1 MDNCSSIICLIGVI
15 LSGWCLWVSLSEIL
29 LFRKKMNK
37 NTVIKNRTPNMAL
50 QLCNKLSRY
59 NDTSLYDVGLCL
71 KQLNTVYPVY
81 DCPVVYVSH
90 AT

>member
-1 MDNCSSIICLIGVI
+1 
-15 LSGWCLWVSLSEIL
+15 
-29 LFRKKMNK
+29 
-37 NTVIKNRTPNMAL
+37 MAL